1 MEQPDWLEWAW
12 RELGVREQPGKR
24 DNPRILAM
32 FKDSG
37 HAKIVREQAVGTE
50 ADGEIGPAT
59 RRAISAMPLRTSL
72 VRYAELR
79 RERYRALPH
88 FWRFGRGWL
97 KRVDLTLAEAAR
109 LLHGLATKAPSTS
122 NTTREGDNSMPSDTR
137 SAQTESKWWGQ
148 SITIWGVIVTA
159 VSTVLPVIGPL
170 IGIDLTSDM
179 IELIGQQVMQIAQA
193 IGGLVGTLMAIY
205 GRVRAVAPIE
215 RRAVSLK
222 L

>member
-1 MEQPDWLEWAW
+1 
-12 RELGVREQPGKR
+12 
-24 DNPRILAM
+24 
-32 FKDSG
+32 
-37 HAKIVREQAVGTE
+37 
-50 ADGEIGPAT
+50 
-59 RRAISAMPLRTSL
+59 
-72 VRYAELR
+72 
-79 RERYRALPH
+79 
-88 FWRFGRGWL
+88 
-97 KRVDLTLAEAAR
+97 
-109 LLHGLATKAPSTS
+109 
-122 NTTREGDNSMPSDTR
+122 MPSETR

-179 IELIGQQVMQIAQA
+179 IELVGQQVMQIAQA

-215 RRAVSLK
+215 RRAVLLK